1 MSPNELADE
10 LEAQNYD
17 YWLNL
22 MLDNVPND
30 IDKREGSIIY
40 DAVAPAAMVNAQQ
53 SLS

>member
-1 MSPNELADE
+1 MNPNELADE

-30 IDKREGSIIY
+30 RITSTYVEKT
-40 DAVAPAAMVNAQQ
+40 
-53 SLS
+53 

>member
-1 MSPNELADE
+1 MNPNDLADE

-30 IDKREGSIIY
+30 IDKREGSII
-40 DAVAPAAMVNAQQ
+40 Q
-53 SLS
+53 